1 MPYKPEHRQPT
12 RERILASARRLFNR
26 NGLSEVTIDAV
37 MASAGLT
44 RGAFYNYFNS
54 KEELYAEAIT
64 LVGRR
69 FPAEPWQCPDL
80 QPPPEGANLARM
92 IVSAYLSRAHLDD
105 VEGSCLPIRLPTDV
119 ARGGA
124 TAKAAFTE
132 VLEMMVSAFSSQ
144 LGPDRKVAHERC
156 LGGAASRTGMIP
168 WATEAHPS
176 VQTH

>member
-1 MPYKPEHRQPT
+1 MPYTPEHRLAT

-64 LVGRR
+64 LFSRR

-80 QPPPEGANLARM
+80 EPLHEGANLARM
-92 IVSAYLSRAHLDD
+92 IVSAYLAVGD
-105 VEGSCLPIRLPTDV
+105 P
-119 ARGGA
+119 A
-124 TAKAAFTE
+124 TADDLCEAARKLAFTI
-132 VLEMMVSAFSSQ
+132 
-144 LGPDRKVAHERC
+144 
-156 LGGAASRTGMIP
+156 GAWEEPPAEP
-168 WATEAHPS
+168 A
-176 VQTH
+176 